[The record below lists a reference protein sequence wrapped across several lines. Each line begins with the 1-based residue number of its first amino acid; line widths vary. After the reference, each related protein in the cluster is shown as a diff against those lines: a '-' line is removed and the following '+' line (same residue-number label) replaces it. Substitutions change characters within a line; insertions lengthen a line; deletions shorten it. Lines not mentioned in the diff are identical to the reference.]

1 MVNFPTDVSTAEQLT
16 GGNPDII
23 NNEEYLTEKNDRKEI
38 TAEIQQIFAGSST
51 KKNKASAKKKT
62 TKTSP
67 TKVTRLITHP
77 RFIKNVRI
85 TINS

>member
-23 NNEEYLTEKNDRKEI
+23 NNEEYLTERNDRKEI

-62 TKTSP
+62 KTSP
-67 TKVTRLITHP
+67 MKVPRLITHP
-77 RFIKNVRI
+77 RFIKNVR
-85 TINS
+85 TKINS